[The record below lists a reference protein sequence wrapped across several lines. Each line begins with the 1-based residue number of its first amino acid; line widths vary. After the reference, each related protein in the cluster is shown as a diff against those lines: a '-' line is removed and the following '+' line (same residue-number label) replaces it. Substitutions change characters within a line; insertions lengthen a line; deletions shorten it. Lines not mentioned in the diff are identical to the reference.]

1 MAEEAKEAQ
10 EEKKGGSKKIIF
22 LIPLV
27 IILLAGGGGGA
38 YFFLF
43 AKKDKKEAT
52 APLPTQVGVM
62 MDLGVFTVNLAD
74 SGVDAYARVSI
85 TIELSNEKVRQE
97 VDRRLP
103 IIKDAIIDV
112 ISSKTSSF
120 VRTPEGRE
128 NLRLE
133 LIKRINTI
141 LFEGGVRNIY
151 FTEFVVQTT

>member
-1 MAEEAKEAQ
+1 MAEEVKG
-10 EEKKGGSKKIIF
+10 EKKGGSKKLF
-22 LIPLV
+22 LIIPLLL
-27 IILLAGGGGGA
+27 ILIGGGAGA

-43 AKKDKKEAT
+43 SKKDKEKKEDM
-52 APLPTQVGVM
+52 PTQGKVGIM
-62 MDLGVFTVNLAD
+62 MDIGVFTVNLAD
-74 SGVDAYARVSI
+74 KDRDAYARIAI
-85 TIELSNEKVRQE
+85 TFELSDEKVRQE
-97 VDRRLP
+97 VEKRMP

-128 NLRLE
+128 SLRLE

-141 LFEGGVRNIY
+141 LIEGGLRNIY

>member
-1 MAEEAKEAQ
+1 MAEEAKEAR
-10 EEKKGGSKKIIF
+10 EEKKGKSKLIF
-22 LIPLV
+22 IVAFLL
-27 IILLAGGGGGA
+27 ILLAGGGGA

-43 AKKDKKEAT
+43 AKKDKKEEK
-52 APLPTQVGVM
+52 APLPSHVGVM
-62 MDLGVFTVNLAD
+62 MEIGTFTVNLAD
-74 SGVDAYARVSI
+74 KDVDAYARVSI
-85 TIELSNEKVRQE
+85 TLELSDEKVRQE
-97 VDRRLP
+97 VEKRLP

-120 VRTPEGRE
+120 VKTPEGRE

>member
-1 MAEEAKEAQ
+1 MAEEARDAK
-10 EEKKGGSKKIIF
+10 EEKGRSKKLLFII
-22 LIPLV
+22 P
-27 IILLAGGGGGA
+27 ILLVLIAGGGA
-38 YFFLF
+38 SYFLF
-43 AKKDKKEAT
+43 FGKKTDKKES
-52 APLPTQVGVM
+52 APLPTQIGVM

-74 SGVDAYARVSI
+74 REVDAYARVSI
-85 TIELSNEKVRQE
+85 TLELSDEKVRQE
-97 VDRRLP
+97 VEKRLP

-120 VRTPEGRE
+120 VRTPEGKE
-128 NLRLE
+128 SLRLE

>member
-1 MAEEAKEAQ
+1 MAEEVK
-10 EEKKGGSKKIIF
+10 EEKKGGKKKLLLVVPLL
-22 LIPLV
+22 LIL
-27 IILLAGGGGGA
+27 IGGGVGA

-43 AKKDKKEAT
+43 SKKDKKEE
-52 APLPTQVGVM
+52 LPAQSKVGIM
-62 MDLGVFTVNLAD
+62 MDVGVFTVNLAD
-74 SGVDAYARVSI
+74 KDKDAYARIAI
-85 TIELSNEKVRQE
+85 TLELSDEKVRQE
-97 VDRRLP
+97 VEKRMP
-103 IIKDAIIDV
+103 IVKDAIIDV

-141 LFEGGVRNIY
+141 LIEGGVRNIY

>member
-1 MAEEAKEAQ
+1 MAEEVKETK
-10 EEKKGGSKKIIF
+10 EEKKGGSKKILL
-22 LIPLV
+22 LIP
-27 IILLAGGGGGA
+27 ILLLLVGGGGGA

-43 AKKDKKEAT
+43 AKKGKKGES
-52 APLPTQVGVM
+52 APPPSQVGVM

-74 SGVDAYARVSI
+74 NDADAYARVAI
-85 TIELSNEKVRQE
+85 TLELSNDKVRVE
-97 VDRRLP
+97 VDKRMP

-133 LIKRINTI
+133 LIRRINTI

>member
-1 MAEEAKEAQ
+1 
-10 EEKKGGSKKIIF
+10 
-22 LIPLV
+22 
-27 IILLAGGGGGA
+27 
-38 YFFLF
+38 
-43 AKKDKKEAT
+43 
-52 APLPTQVGVM
+52 M

-74 SGVDAYARVSI
+74 RDTDAYARVSI
-85 TIELSNEKVRQE
+85 TLELSNEKVRQE
-97 VDRRLP
+97 VDKRLP

-128 NLRLE
+128 SLRLE

>member
-1 MAEEAKEAQ
+1 MAEEVKEAKQ
-10 EEKKGGSKKIIF
+10 EKKGGSKKILL
-22 LIPLV
+22 LIP
-27 IILLAGGGGGA
+27 ILLLLVGGGGGA

-43 AKKDKKEAT
+43 AQKGKKQES
-52 APLPTQVGVM
+52 APPPSQVGVM

-74 SGVDAYARVSI
+74 NDADAYARVAI
-85 TIELSNEKVRQE
+85 TLELSNDKVRME
-97 VDRRLP
+97 VDKRMP
-103 IIKDAIIDV
+103 IIKDAVIDI

-133 LIKRINTI
+133 LIRRINTI

>member
-1 MAEEAKEAQ
+1 MAEEVR
-10 EEKKGGSKKIIF
+10 EEKKGSSKKFILLI
-22 LIPLV
+22 IPL
-27 IILLAGGGGGA
+27 LLAAIGGGG

-43 AKKDKKEAT
+43 SKKGKKEET
-52 APLPTQVGVM
+52 APAPSQVGVM
-62 MDLGVFTVNLAD
+62 MDLGAFTVNLAD
-74 SGVDAYARVSI
+74 RDVDAYARVSV
-85 TIELSNEKVRQE
+85 TIELSNEKVRAE
-97 VDRRLP
+97 VEKRLP

-120 VRTPEGRE
+120 VKTPEGRE
-128 NLRLE
+128 SLRLE

>member
-1 MAEEAKEAQ
+1 MAEEVKEAR
-10 EEKKGGSKKIIF
+10 EEKKGKSKLIF
-22 LIPLV
+22 IVAFLL
-27 IILLAGGGGGA
+27 ILLAGGGGA

-43 AKKDKKEAT
+43 AKKDKKEEK
-52 APLPTQVGVM
+52 APLPSHVGVM
-62 MDLGVFTVNLAD
+62 MEIGTFTINLAD
-74 SGVDAYARVSI
+74 KDVDAYARVSI
-85 TIELSNEKVRQE
+85 TLELSDEKVRQE
-97 VDRRLP
+97 VEKRLP

-120 VRTPEGRE
+120 VKTPEGRE

>member
-1 MAEEAKEAQ
+1 MAEEVKG
-10 EEKKGGSKKIIF
+10 EKKGGSKKLF
-22 LIPLV
+22 LIIPLLL
-27 IILLAGGGGGA
+27 ILIGGGAGA

-43 AKKDKKEAT
+43 SKKDKEKKEGM
-52 APLPTQVGVM
+52 PTQGKVGIM
-62 MDLGVFTVNLAD
+62 MDIGVFTVNLAD
-74 SGVDAYARVSI
+74 KDRDAYARIAI
-85 TIELSNEKVRQE
+85 TFELSDEKVRQE
-97 VDRRLP
+97 VEKRMP

-128 NLRLE
+128 SLRLE

-141 LFEGGVRNIY
+141 LIEGGLRNIY

>member
-1 MAEEAKEAQ
+1 MAEEVKEAR
-10 EEKKGGSKKIIF
+10 EEKKGKSKLIF
-22 LIPLV
+22 IVAFLL
-27 IILLAGGGGGA
+27 ILLAGGGGV

-43 AKKDKKEAT
+43 AKKDKKEEK
-52 APLPTQVGVM
+52 APLPSHVGVM
-62 MDLGVFTVNLAD
+62 MEIGTFTVNLAD
-74 SGVDAYARVSI
+74 KDVDAYARVSI
-85 TIELSNEKVRQE
+85 TLELSDEKVRQE
-97 VDRRLP
+97 VEKRLP

-120 VRTPEGRE
+120 VKTPEGRE

>member
-1 MAEEAKEAQ
+1 MAEEAKEVR
-10 EEKKGGSKKIIF
+10 EEKKGKSKLIF
-22 LIPLV
+22 LVAILLV
-27 IILLAGGGGGA
+27 LLAGGGGGA

-43 AKKDKKEAT
+43 SKKDKKEEK
-52 APLPTQVGVM
+52 APLPSHVGVM
-62 MDLGVFTVNLAD
+62 MEIGTFTVNLAD
-74 SGVDAYARVSI
+74 KDADAYARVSV
-85 TIELSNEKVRQE
+85 TLELSDEKVRQE
-97 VDRRLP
+97 VEKMLP

-120 VRTPEGRE
+120 VKTPEGRE

>member
-27 IILLAGGGGGA
+27 LILLAGGGGGA